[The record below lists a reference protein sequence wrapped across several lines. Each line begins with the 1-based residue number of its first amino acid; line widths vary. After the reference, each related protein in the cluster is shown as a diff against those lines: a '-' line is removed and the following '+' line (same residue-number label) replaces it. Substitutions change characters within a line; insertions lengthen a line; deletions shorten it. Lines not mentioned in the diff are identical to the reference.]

1 MARTK
6 HIEQCLFHPAGAEW
20 RWLLLCLLTAV
31 AILLLLG
38 QSTPVQASDP
48 EPQYVTSS
56 NGADTDCDH
65 THGLLGGHCHVTV
78 VCSSY
83 AQIETGAVT
92 YDEMTNAHPRPMAE
106 GARVTQ
112 SPRPNLQ
119 PPKHSSQA

>member
-6 HIEQCLFHPAGAEW
+6 RIEQCLSHPADAEW
-20 RWLLLCLLTAV
+20 RWLLLCLLAAV

-48 EPQYVTSS
+48 EPQYVTGS
-56 NGADTDCDH
+56 NGVDTDCDRA
-65 THGLLGGHCHVTV
+65 HGLLGGHCHVTV

-83 AQIETGAVT
+83 AQIATGAVT

-106 GARVTQ
+106 SARVTQ

-119 PPKHSSQA
+119 PPKRSNRA